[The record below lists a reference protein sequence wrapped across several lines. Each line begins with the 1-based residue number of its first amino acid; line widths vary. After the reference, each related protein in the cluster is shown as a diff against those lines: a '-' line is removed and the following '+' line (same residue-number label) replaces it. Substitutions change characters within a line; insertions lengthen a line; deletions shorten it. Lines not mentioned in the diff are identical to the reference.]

1 VASRFCLMER
11 GREVASGEMA
21 ELSDDLVSKH
31 LAV

>member
-11 GREVASGEMA
+11 GRAVASGAMS
-21 ELSDDLVSKH
+21 ELNDELVSKH